1 MQQCL
6 LTLTKYTEFPYR
18 IYVINNGS
26 AIGMDGES
34 FEEELRK
41 SVTFPDLHI
50 IQAEKNLGWQDAINL
65 AFQTAEETPFF
76 CMANDDLVFLPE
88 SLTFWW
94 KLVNLLQYPEVGAV
108 GPCSNYVMGSQSLW
122 DNRGGGGIFETT
134 LLIGFLMVVRSKA
147 FAEVGGLDG
156 GLIGGDD
163 LDLSILLRK
172 AGYRLLCN
180 RQCYVHHIGS
190 QTGPRVTPKA
200 YWNSI
205 DHIDRSNNSLI
216 RKHGV
221 RAWYECISS
230 QIRRFEPVTV
240 MDDTEG
246 DLIRERIEFLG
257 ALRAEYG
264 DAEPKGLDIGCGG
277 NKTVPDA
284 IGVDRDEAGTVG
296 QAGGRKDTPCVADVV
311 ADILAL
317 PFDDGSQ
324 DYIVARHVLEHM
336 VDPIKA
342 LREWNR
348 VLKPGGTAAIACPN
362 EEMVYGMVLD
372 WTHKH
377 AFTAKS
383 LRTMAEL
390 TGFEVESEHDLSPGI
405 SFVSFLRKAA

>member
-1 MQQCL
+1 
-6 LTLTKYTEFPYR
+6 
-18 IYVINNGS
+18 
-26 AIGMDGES
+26 
-34 FEEELRK
+34 
-41 SVTFPDLHI
+41 
-50 IQAEKNLGWQDAINL
+50 
-65 AFQTAEETPFF
+65 
-76 CMANDDLVFLPE
+76 
-88 SLTFWW
+88 
-94 KLVNLLQYPEVGAV
+94 
-108 GPCSNYVMGSQSLW
+108 
-122 DNRGGGGIFETT
+122 
-134 LLIGFLMVVRSKA
+134 MVVRSKA

-172 AGYRLLCN
+172 AGYRLLVN

-190 QTGPRVTPKA
+190 QTGPRVTPTA

-216 RKHGV
+216 QKHGV
-221 RAWYECISS
+221 RTWYECVSS

-240 MDDTEG
+240 NGDEEG
-246 DLIRERIEFLG
+246 DLIRDRIRLQEEVSSRVPSPFG
-257 ALRAEYG
+257 KF
-264 DAEPKGLDIGCGG
+264 KGLDIGCGG
-277 NKTVPDA
+277 NKTIADA
-284 IGVDRDEAGTVG
+284 IGVDRDEAGTLG

-317 PFDDGSQ
+317 PFDSGTQ

-348 VLKPGGTAAIACPN
+348 VLKPGGLAAIACPN
-362 EEMVYGMVLD
+362 EEVVYGMVLD

-383 LRTMAEL
+383 LRSMAEL
-390 TGFEVESEHDLSPGI
+390 TGFEVESEHDLTPGM